1 MSRDKRPHVS
11 TASTAAKPENTVY
24 SREAV
29 FYKRFTNKY
38 LEETESVILNFRVPL
53 KYKILYSLLTKGEK
67 RIVKETLK
75 KTIETLAGKEPE
87 KEPKQPLIMNINV
100 VKTEVKNIAMD
111 PEVLYE
117 KIKVLETENR
127 ELKNILRH
135 YKKQVQELQDQN
147 TMLLKVK
154 KKYYELKQQLAL
166 WLTWLRKGHVKY
178 VIKEIEKVVKHGT

>member
-1 MSRDKRPHVS
+1 M
-11 TASTAAKPENTVY
+11 
-24 SREAV
+24 

-111 PEVLYE
+111 PEVLVE
-117 KIKVLETENR
+117 RINTLKFENR
-127 ELKNILRH
+127 ELKDIIRVH
-135 YKKQVQELQDQN
+135 KRRIQELEAEN
-147 TMLLKVK
+147 RELLKTK
-154 KKYYELKQQLAL
+154 KKYLDLKQKMQL
-166 WLTWLRKGHVKY
+166 WLTWLKKGYTNY
-178 VIKEIEKVVKHGT
+178 VLKEIEKVIA

>member
-1 MSRDKRPHVS
+1 MNKKTSVS
-11 TASTAAKPENTVY
+11 TASTGTTAEKQRNSIF

-135 YKKQVQELQDQN
+135 YKKQIQQLEAE
-147 TMLLKVK
+147 KH
-154 KKYYELKQQLAL
+154 ELKKQIKVLEGKLREIQPYAQAYLKLKQHEKIKQL
-166 WLTWLRKGHVKY
+166 LR
-178 VIKEIEKVVKHGT
+178 